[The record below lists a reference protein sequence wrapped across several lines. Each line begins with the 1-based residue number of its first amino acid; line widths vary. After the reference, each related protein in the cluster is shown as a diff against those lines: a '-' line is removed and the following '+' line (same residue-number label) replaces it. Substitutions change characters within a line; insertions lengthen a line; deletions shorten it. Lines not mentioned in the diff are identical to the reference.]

1 MLISVKENIGKSPL
15 NHFLSTIEGDL
26 AKIFNLVECFMCPE
40 SAKNDIIGNKK
51 ALKTFKIGELQFW
64 VFEETEQFSLFS
76 EHSKPRESVN
86 MLE

>member
-1 MLISVKENIGKSPL
+1 MLISVKETSGKSHL
-15 NHFLSTIEGDL
+15 NHFLSTIEADL
-26 AKIFNLVECFMCPE
+26 SKIFNLVECFMCPD
-40 SAKNDIIGNKK
+40 SAKFDIMGNRK

-76 EHSKPRESVN
+76 EHSKAKESIN